1 MIFEIDGF
9 DIVPFI
15 EENGITWTP
24 NGIDGPDAGRVLDGD
39 MERDLLCYKADG
51 QISCVWMTKEQTLE
65 LYRHIMPEFVTVR
78 TDTIQWIDGVVTKRM
93 YSNAAPAT
101 LGEEYTDGT
110 KIYQDIQFPLVEK

>member
-1 MIFEIDGF
+1 MALTARTPG
-9 DIVPFI
+9 VCLT
-15 EENGITWTP
+15 GTWS
-24 NGIDGPDAGRVLDGD
+24 G
-39 MERDLLCYKADG
+39 
-51 QISCVWMTKEQTLE
+51 ISCVWMTKEQTLE